1 MAKTETK
8 LNWTTINT
16 NDMPED
22 IDAAYRA
29 YQAAYKAMKAAK
41 DHFEGEL
48 REALAASTPKGK
60 RVVFGYMFGKL
71 SYALAED
78 DTKPQAKPSSAVS
91 LSTLIKR
98 G

>member
-8 LNWTTINT
+8 LAWATIDTTT
-16 NDMPED
+16 MPED

-29 YQAAYKAMKAAK
+29 YQTAYKAMKAAK
-41 DHFEGEL
+41 DHFETEL

-71 SYALAED
+71 SYALADD
-78 DTKPQAKPSSAVS
+78 DTKAPAKATSAVS
-91 LSTLIKR
+91 LASLIKAR
-98 G
+98 